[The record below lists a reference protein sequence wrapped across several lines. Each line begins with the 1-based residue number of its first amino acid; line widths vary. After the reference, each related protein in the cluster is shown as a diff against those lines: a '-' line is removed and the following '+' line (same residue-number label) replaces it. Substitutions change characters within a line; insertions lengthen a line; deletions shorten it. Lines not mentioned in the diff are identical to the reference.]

1 MNDFANESLSPDME
15 QNISRIREISDNG
28 SDVMVNKFLLSGVPA
43 ALLTCEG
50 MVSTSMITELI
61 LEPITKVQ
69 LVAADA
75 EKVIFHVQNRLLLSL
90 DRSEA
95 KNYRDLFR
103 FLNSGFAVLLING
116 ASKALVYGVQGYEK
130 RSVSEP
136 SGESNIMGSREGFIE
151 VVRMNMSLV
160 RRRMKTP
167 FLKMELM
174 PIGDKSQTDICLC
187 YMYDR
192 VPESLINDIKKR
204 LQSAELESVLSTGYL
219 QPFLENRR
227 GCLFDTSGTTQRPDV
242 FCGKLLEGRVGI
254 LIDGVPYAV
263 TVPKLFCESFQTMDD
278 YCFRPFYTTCI
289 RWIKYLAFLITLL
302 LPALYVAVSLHHPE
316 LLNRTLLLILA
327 EAEEKAPVS
336 LTAEAIGVLLVY
348 EIIREAGLRLPK
360 AVGGSVSIVA
370 GLIIGDAAVSSG
382 LISTPMLTVTA
393 IAVISGFALPDL
405 NQPLTL
411 LRLGFIL
418 AGGILG
424 LFGIGLLGAA
434 VIFNICAG
442 ESFGTPFSAPISPL
456 RPKAMR
462 DVLTRVSFR
471 KMQRGQFTVEEYHE

>member
-302 LPALYVAVSLHHPE
+302 LPALYVAVALHHPE